1 MTRRILLVEDDDD
14 LRAVLEL
21 ELSDL
26 DFEIVAHGDVASA
39 IRGLSEHV
47 FSVVLTDLRLPDGTA
62 HQIIEAVRDS
72 DMGRPSVI
80 VMTAFGSVP
89 DAVEAMRRGAEDF
102 LTKPLD
108 LEHLGLKIKRLQEVY
123 ELRQTVDQHR
133 RIQDSVVSE
142 SPAMKAVMQHALRVA
157 QGDGSVLVLGESGVG
172 KEIVARA
179 IHDASP
185 RSKGPFVPV
194 NCASIPDD
202 LVESELFGHVE
213 GAFTGAQSQRTG
225 LVQQANGGTLLL
237 DEIGE
242 LPLAVQAKLLRVLQE
257 HQVRPVGSDAWTDV
271 DIRVVGA
278 THVDIEEAVE
288 TGEFREDL
296 YYRLSTFI
304 VKVAPL
310 RERPEDIVA
319 LASTFME
326 ATCQRLD
333 RSVEGFE
340 SDALEHLL
348 NYRWPGNVRE
358 LKNAIERSVTFAESG
373 LVRIEDLPERIRRS
387 NTSEA
392 LDSTTAESWAQ
403 TIFDSTQLITLDEL
417 KRRYIHAVLEY
428 YDGNKS
434 KTADVLNIG
443 RRTLYRYL
451 ED

>member
-21 ELSDL
+21 ELSEL

-39 IRGLSEHV
+39 IRALSEHV

-108 LEHLGLKIKRLQEVY
+108 LEHLGLKIRRLQEVY

-142 SPAMKAVMQHALRVA
+142 SPAMKAVMQHAIRVA

-213 GAFTGAQSQRTG
+213 GAFTGARSQRTG

-326 ATCQRLD
+326 T
-333 RSVEGFE
+333 
-340 SDALEHLL
+340 
-348 NYRWPGNVRE
+348 
-358 LKNAIERSVTFAESG
+358 
-373 LVRIEDLPERIRRS
+373 
-387 NTSEA
+387 
-392 LDSTTAESWAQ
+392 
-403 TIFDSTQLITLDEL
+403 
-417 KRRYIHAVLEY
+417 